1 MRFSEIKYVLMA
13 IKEAETYLADGYR
26 TIASFGNGQTWF
38 ATMRH
43 NKNGNHVTFYAG
55 QRGYVVRKNGKTIK
69 IVK

>member
-43 NKNGNHVTFYAG
+43 NRNGNHVTFYAG
-55 QRGYVVRKNGKTIK
+55 QRGYVVRKNGKIIK
-69 IVK
+69 TVK